1 MTAYTPAPFLQGPA
15 LQDGS
20 KLNSAFA
27 WPAVSTDV
35 DAIALGTTSAN
46 GYRLKA
52 QRTQFTTVAAGT
64 GAVIPSDLDVGQS
77 VVIYNDGASALKVY
91 ATGPVTID
99 GTDGDT
105 GATLT
110 NGNRAEFFKIS
121 PTKILSAR
129 IGTVSA

>member
-1 MTAYTPAPFLQGPA
+1 MASFTPAPFLQGPA

-20 KLNSAFA
+20 KLNSALA

-35 DAIALGTTSAN
+35 DAVALGTTSAN
-46 GYRLKA
+46 GYALKA
-52 QRTQFTTVAAGT
+52 QRTQFSTVAAGT
-64 GAVIPSDLDVGQS
+64 GAVIPADLNVGQS
-77 VVIYNDGASALKVY
+77 VVVYNDGANALKVY

-99 GTDGDT
+99 GVDGDT

-121 PTKILSAR
+121 PTRILSAR
-129 IGTVSA
+129 LGSVSA